1 MCGSETFSYMQ
12 SKVSPLP
19 FQISVNEASKMLLM
33 DSPDQLAQFA
43 SQRKWLKDSMGEW
56 FVFSQEE
63 KKEDLHFIKNSL
75 LITQGLG
82 YARELE
88 KIV

>member
-1 MCGSETFSYMQ
+1 M
-12 SKVSPLP
+12 
-19 FQISVNEASKMLLM
+19 SVVEATKMLLM
-33 DSPDQLAQFA
+33 DSTEQLVQF
-43 SQRKWLKDSMGEW
+43 SEQRGWRRDETGQW

-63 KKEDLHFIKNSL
+63 KKEDTHFIKNDL
-75 LITQGLG
+75 LISQGLG

>member
-1 MCGSETFSYMQ
+1 M
-12 SKVSPLP
+12 
-19 FQISVNEASKMLLM
+19 SVKEAARILM
-33 DSPDQLAQFA
+33 MESDQELVEFA
-43 SQRKWLKDSMGEW
+43 AQRKWDKDASGHF

-63 KKEDLHFIKNSL
+63 SKEDLHFIRNSL
-75 LITQGLG
+75 LICQGLG

>member
-1 MCGSETFSYMQ
+1 MD
-12 SKVSPLP
+12 
-19 FQISVNEASKMLLM
+19 EAGKMLLM
-33 DSPDQLAQFA
+33 DSIEPLTQFA
-43 SQRKWLKDSMGEW
+43 SQRKWARDTNGEW

-75 LITQGLG
+75 LISQELG

>member
-1 MCGSETFSYMQ
+1 
-12 SKVSPLP
+12 
-19 FQISVNEASKMLLM
+19 MLLM
-33 DSPDQLAQFA
+33 ESADQLTQFA
-43 SQRKWLKDSMGEW
+43 SQRNWRTNPTGEW

-75 LITQGLG
+75 LIRQELG